1 MPPAGDV
8 AKSVDA
14 SDLKSEEV
22 YASWGFESPRPYQ
35 LPDIWS
41 AGVRG
46 CPGADEVAT
55 QC

>member
-14 SDLKSEEV
+14 SDLKSEGV

-35 LPDIWS
+35 LPFIWS
-41 AGVRG
+41 TGDHG
-46 CPGADEVAT
+46 
-55 QC
+55 